1 MDNNAIP
8 QTEDQ
13 LLNELRSSDCPVEYL
28 SGLFDIANQKEDL
41 RLRQMLK
48 RLSNQG
54 CIHIPIWADN
64 KPYYVELFDS
74 GACPEF
80 KKSLFTSNDSHDIII
95 GDNATISRSAI
106 GGKLTNSTGSRKDNS
121 QSFFDR
127 HPVVCSLAISFF
139 VGFVLLFSFWKE
151 IINAIEGLF

>member
-54 CIHIPIWADN
+54 CIHIPIWA
-64 KPYYVELFDS
+64 
-74 GACPEF
+74 
-80 KKSLFTSNDSHDIII
+80 
-95 GDNATISRSAI
+95 R
-106 GGKLTNSTGSRKDNS
+106 
-121 QSFFDR
+121 
-127 HPVVCSLAISFF
+127 
-139 VGFVLLFSFWKE
+139 
-151 IINAIEGLF
+151 